1 MRAAREAALTPSN
14 ELELF
19 EKTYTHHV
27 AMVKAGDLQGVM
39 ADMHPDAVPGV
50 FKGADVPRGE
60 VHETDIRSVRL
71 ENGRGVGECVYTT
84 PDGRIGLRSGWVH
97 DGVVWK
103 ADSLENFD
111 A

>member
-1 MRAAREAALTPSN
+1 MTASD

-27 AMVKAGDLQGVM
+27 AMVQAGDLAAVM
-39 ADMHPDAVPGV
+39 ADMHPDAVATVFRGV
-50 FKGADVPRGE
+50 DVPRGE
-60 VHETDIRSVRL
+60 VRDTEIRSVRL
-71 ENGRGVGECVYTT
+71 ENGRGIGECVYTT
-84 PDGRIGLRSGWVH
+84 PDSRIGLRSGWVH
-97 DGVVWK
+97 DGVAWK